1 MNPKPP
7 ARRMLSAWVP
17 YVVFAVAV
25 ALTLLGTSYIM
36 RTSHTQDM
44 LEFRTAAEE
53 TRHLIEARIQ
63 TYIEL
68 LRAGAAFFEAS
79 DSVSADEFRA
89 YITRLRLPERSPG
102 IQGMGYAARVLP
114 GQLRQIE
121 RQLAALGQ
129 FAVWPPGRRA
139 EYTVTLYLEPLD
151 ERNRAAIGYDMSSER
166 GRREAMER
174 ARDTGEPSA
183 SNKLTLVQ
191 EIDEQKQPG
200 FLIYVPVYLKSAP
213 TRTVEERRAALV
225 GYVYSP
231 FRADDLLQGILAP
244 ETKSERA
251 LDFQVFDGAKP
262 TIADLL
268 HSTYDP
274 ARAGPDLSRLRY
286 RIDMAGRPWTLEFV
300 HFQSFAAIKPWLIP
314 LTFLGGLILSVAL
327 FAVTLAQF
335 RAWET
340 AARHAAELRASE
352 EALREGEARLR
363 RLIVLERD
371 ARAAAQAADRA
382 KDEFLAT
389 ISHELRTPL
398 NAMLGWLTMLR
409 TGKVREDRRAGALDV
424 IERNARTQARL
435 IEDLLD
441 VSRIITGKVRIDLQP
456 IEVGPIVQTVIE
468 ALRPGADAKGVQ
480 LHPSLTTASTA
491 VMGDSA
497 RVQQIVWNLLSNA
510 IKFTPPGGHVY
521 TDVAVASGHVHLQVR
536 DTGVGIT
543 PEFLPHVFE
552 RFRQADASTTRAH
565 SGVGLGLAIV
575 RHLVE
580 LHGGHIEAQSEGTDR
595 GATFTVRFP
604 LAARAQTPAELA
616 PASTSR
622 GVPLDGIRVLVVDDD
637 GDTRDMLMMS
647 LTASGAEVRTAGS
660 AEETLHLLADDK
672 PDVLVSDIGMPEV
685 DGYEL
690 IGRIRTLPDERG
702 RVPAIALTSYVRPED
717 RARAFESGFQMHV
730 AKPVELDALQ
740 RAVSTLARRFAIR
753 DL

>member
-1 MNPKPP
+1 
-7 ARRMLSAWVP
+7 MLSAWVP
-17 YVVFAVAV
+17 YAVLAVAV

-36 RTSHTQDM
+36 RTSQTQDV
-44 LEFRTAAEE
+44 LEFRAAADE
-53 TRHLIEARIQ
+53 TQHLIEARIQ

-68 LRAGAAFFEAS
+68 LRAGAAFFGAS
-79 DSVSADEFRA
+79 DFVTAEEFRA
-89 YITRLRLPERSPG
+89 FIARLRLNERYPG
-102 IQGMGYAARVLP
+102 IQGMGYAVRALP

-121 RQLAALGQ
+121 RRLAALGM
-129 FAVWPPGRRA
+129 ADAGVWPPGRRA
-139 EYTVTLYLEPLD
+139 AYTVIMYLEPLD
-151 ERNRAAIGYDMSSER
+151 ERNRAAIGYDMSTER
-166 GRREAMER
+166 SRREAMER

-183 SNKLTLVQ
+183 SQKLTLVQ
-191 EIDEQKQPG
+191 EIDDQKQPG
-200 FLIYVPVYLKSAP
+200 FVIYVPVYRKDAP
-213 TRTVEERRAALV
+213 TTTVDERSAALV

-231 FRADDLLQGILAP
+231 FRTDDLLQGILAP
-244 ETKSERA
+244 ETDSQRA
-251 LDFQVFDGAKP
+251 LDFQVYDGAKP
-262 TIADLL
+262 TPADLL
-268 HSTYDP
+268 HSSYDP
-274 ARAGPDLSRLRY
+274 ARAGPDLARVTY
-286 RIDMAGRPWTLEFV
+286 RIDVAGRPWTLEFI
-300 HFQSFAAIKPWLIP
+300 HFQPFVSIRPWLAP
-314 LTFLGGLILSVAL
+314 LTFIGGLILSVAL
-327 FAVTLAQF
+327 FGVTLAQF

-340 AARHAAELRASE
+340 AARHAAELRISE
-352 EALREGEARLR
+352 EALRESEARLR
-363 RLIVLERD
+363 RLVVLERD
-371 ARAAAQAADRA
+371 ARDAAQAADRA

-398 NAMLGWLTMLR
+398 NAMLGWLSMLR
-409 TGKVREDRRAGALDV
+409 TGKVREDRRVGALDV

-456 IEVGPIVQTVIE
+456 IQVGPIVQTVIE

-480 LHPSLTTASTA
+480 IHSTSTTAPTA

-521 TDVAVASGHVHLQVR
+521 VEVAVASGHVHLQVR

-580 LHGGHIEAQSEGTDR
+580 LHGGHIDAQSDGTGR
-595 GATFTVRFP
+595 GSTFTVRFP
-604 LAARAQTPAELA
+604 VAARAQSPADPA
-616 PASTSR
+616 PGPPSR

-637 GDTRDMLMMS
+637 EDTRDMLLTS
-647 LTASGAEVRTAGS
+647 LTESGARVRTAAS
-660 AEETLHLLADDK
+660 AADALHLLTEENV
-672 PDVLVSDIGMPEV
+672 DVLVSDIGMPEV

-690 IGRIRTLPDERG
+690 IGQIRTLPDERR
-702 RVPAIALTSYVRPED
+702 RVPAIALTSYARPED

-730 AKPVELDALQ
+730 PKPVELDALQ
-740 RAVSTLARRFAIR
+740 RAVSTLAQSFMIH
-753 DL
+753 DS